1 MDFIF
6 EVGRSVDPVDF
17 SAASV
22 ATLLPPPRP
31 SATPPPAGDERAV
44 LNLFSKLVG
53 QGEKMAITLFM
64 TKVRLSHGG
73 VGQGWDTF
81 DILERREIALVPC
94 CLLFKCDANLL
105 L

>member
-73 VGQGWDTF
+73 VGQSWDRNKSKVKGKGKNKTVVPY
-81 DILERREIALVPC
+81 LPLCERSVG
-94 CLLFKCDANLL
+94 
-105 L
+105 